1 MCAFEH
7 RDGAQTRL
15 DGPWSWWWWSLDSTT
30 FVFRCCVLEETT
42 IKERRRRRWSFC
54 VRVSFH
60 QKIPD
65 DDLRKTKRRRSR
77 ATHFSLLFEKKT
89 LRNKRTNDKATS
101 KNGPL
106 GTFFSPTTTISLS
119 KPDDFIGEE
128 EEEEERISKTLERIL
143 RGREDPETT
152 TRWVCEYNN
161 RRHDGC

>member
-1 MCAFEH
+1 MLCSKKPPS
-7 RDGAQTRL
+7 RGGDD
-15 DGPWSWWWWSLDSTT
+15 DGP
-30 FVFRCCVLEETT
+30 FVLESLF
-42 IKERRRRRWSFC
+42 IRRFPMMIFFSN
-54 VRVSFH
+54 
-60 QKIPD
+60 
-65 DDLRKTKRRRSR
+65 RKTKRTRSR
-77 ATHFSLLFEKKT
+77 ATNFSLLFEKKT
-89 LRNKRTNDKATS
+89 LHNKRTNDKATS